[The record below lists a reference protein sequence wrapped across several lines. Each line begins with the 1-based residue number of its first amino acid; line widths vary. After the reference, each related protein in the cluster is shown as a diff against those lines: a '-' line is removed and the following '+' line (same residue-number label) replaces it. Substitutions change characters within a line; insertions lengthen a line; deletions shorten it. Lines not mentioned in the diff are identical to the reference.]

1 MLSSPFDAGQCGER
15 GVFPLYWFSD
25 ILHAQSLEY
34 PACPEFGIF
43 FLMLFPILNSVI
55 GQYVFLIYYI
65 VLTFF
70 SNLILQMKIIGCYW
84 LDCFFSMTF
93 PSLSSYFSCYSIIFP
108 WYNLSTLHNQ
118 NEGKVSCVFPLLMFK
133 TQIWVFSIF
142 WTVILVR
149 LQ

>member
-1 MLSSPFDAGQCGER
+1 MLSPPFDAGQCGER

-25 ILHAQSLEY
+25 ILHAQSSEY

-43 FLMLFPILNSVI
+43 FLILFPILNSVI

-70 SNLILQMKIIGCYW
+70 SNLILQIKIRGWYW

-93 PSLSSYFSCYSIIFP
+93 PFFY
-108 WYNLSTLHNQ
+108 LHI
-118 NEGKVSCVFPLLMFK
+118 LA
-133 TQIWVFSIF
+133 
-142 WTVILVR
+142 VILLFSHCIYFVKTS
-149 LQ
+149 